1 MERYELPARPEG
13 TAQEQITQLWE
24 ALFRL
29 VERLNAQ
36 TEETATGRR
45 SVS

>member
-1 MERYELPARPEG
+1 MDHLELPARPEG

-29 VERLNAQ
+29 VERLNAEAQ
-36 TEETATGRR
+36 AARR
-45 SVS
+45 NDT

>member
-1 MERYELPARPEG
+1 MERLELPARPEG

-36 TEETATGRR
+36 AETRGR
-45 SVS
+45 